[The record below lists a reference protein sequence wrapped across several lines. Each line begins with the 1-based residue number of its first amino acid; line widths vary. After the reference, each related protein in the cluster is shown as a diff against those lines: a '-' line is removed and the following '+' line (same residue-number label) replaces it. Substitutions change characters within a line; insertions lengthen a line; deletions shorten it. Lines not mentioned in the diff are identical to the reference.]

1 MARKVTEE
9 QRAARV
15 QKVVA
20 AMLAEERAGGFGGPP
35 RNINDIENMMVE
47 IGDQVSRE
55 VGAQLLAA
63 CTAEAPESPCC
74 PKCGHAGQR
83 RGNKTRDVI
92 TRRGNVAVTEA
103 KYYCHECRQLFF
115 PSDGRVGT

>member
-9 QRAARV
+9 ERAARV
-15 QKVVA
+15 KKVVA
-20 AMLAEERAGGFGGPP
+20 AMLAEEAAGGFGGRPG
-35 RNINDIENMMVE
+35 NINDIENTMVE
-47 IGDQVSRE
+47 IGDRVARE

-63 CTAEAPESPCC
+63 CTAEAPPSPSC

-103 KYYCHECRQLFF
+103 RYYCRECRQLFS
-115 PSDGRVGT
+115 PSDRRVGT